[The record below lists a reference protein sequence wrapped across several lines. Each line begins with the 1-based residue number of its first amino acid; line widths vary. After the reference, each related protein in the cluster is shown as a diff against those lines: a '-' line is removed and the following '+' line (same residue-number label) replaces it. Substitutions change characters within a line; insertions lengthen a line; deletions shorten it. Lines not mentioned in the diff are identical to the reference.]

1 MICEWPRSLALISK
15 SIGALIKI
23 TINFYGGAMLNTINK
38 LMYTA
43 FGLNVKSEILLPEV
57 IQSIEQRGS
66 VDVEIIIDDVPL
78 IRNEWSYIN
87 YYFAMKENEV
97 LFQVPDVA
105 KFFYARW
112 EDDHCYSYID
122 ANEDQIRLYLLGT
135 CMGVILLQKKILPLH
150 GSVIAIDGKAYA
162 VVGDS
167 GAGKSTLASAF
178 LKQGYQLLTDDVIA
192 VRLNKENIPVVI
204 PSYPQQ
210 KLWQQSLDQ
219 FGVDSNQYRPLF
231 ARETKF
237 SVPVESKFYHEI
249 LPLAG
254 IFELI
259 KTNDDELEIHSI
271 QGLNRL
277 HTLYY
282 HTYRNFLIEPFGLM
296 EWHFNTTTSMINKME
311 PYEIRRPC
319 PALRHM
325 IFQN

>member
-1 MICEWPRSLALISK
+1 MTKDCLALISK
-15 SIGALIKI
+15 SIRALIKI
-23 TINFYGGAMLNTINK
+23 TSNFYGGAMLNTINK

-43 FGLNVKSEILLPEV
+43 FGLNVQSEILLPEV
-57 IQSIEQRGS
+57 SQSIEQRDN
-66 VDVEIIIDDVPL
+66 VDVEMIIDDVPV

-87 YYFAMKENEV
+87 HYFAMRENEV

-105 KFFYARW
+105 NFFMQ
-112 EDDHCYSYID
+112 DGKKIIVTPISN

-150 GSVIAIDGKAYA
+150 GSVIAINGKAYA
-162 VVGDS
+162 FVGDS

-192 VRLNKENIPVVI
+192 VRLNQENIPVVI

-210 KLWQQSLDQ
+210 KLWQESLDQ

-237 SVPVESKFYHEI
+237 SVPVESKFYHEA

-259 KTNDDELEIHSI
+259 KTNNDELEIHSI

-282 HTYRNFLIEPFGLM
+282 HPYRNFLMSPLV
-296 EWHFNTTTSMINKME
+296 
-311 PYEIRRPC
+311 
-319 PALRHM
+319 
-325 IFQN
+325 

>member
-1 MICEWPRSLALISK
+1 
-15 SIGALIKI
+15 
-23 TINFYGGAMLNTINK
+23 MLNTINK

-43 FGLNVKSEILLPEV
+43 FGLNVQSEILLPEV
-57 IQSIEQRGS
+57 TQSIEQRDH
-66 VDVEIIIDDVPL
+66 VDVEIIIDDVPV
-78 IRNEWSYIN
+78 ISNEWSYIN
-87 YYFAMKENEV
+87 HYFAMKENEV

-105 KFFYARW
+105 NFFMQ
-112 EDDHCYSYID
+112 DGKKIIVTPISN

-135 CMGVILLQKKILPLH
+135 CMGVILLQKRILPLH

-162 VVGDS
+162 FVGDS

-210 KLWQQSLDQ
+210 KLWQESLDQ

-237 SVPVESKFYHEI
+237 SVPVESKFYHEA

-296 EWHFNTTTSMINKME
+296 EWHFNTSTSMINKMDL
-311 PYEIRRPC
+311 YQIRRPVSRFTAHDI
-319 PALRHM
+319 PEL
-325 IFQN
+325 ILNTIQKGEN

>member
-1 MICEWPRSLALISK
+1 M
-15 SIGALIKI
+15 
-23 TINFYGGAMLNTINK
+23 
-38 LMYTA
+38 
-43 FGLNVKSEILLPEV
+43 
-57 IQSIEQRGS
+57 
-66 VDVEIIIDDVPL
+66 EIIIDDVPV

-87 YYFAMKENEV
+87 HYFAMKENEV

-105 KFFYARW
+105 NFFMQ
-112 EDDHCYSYID
+112 DGKKIIVTPISN

-162 VVGDS
+162 FVGDS

-192 VRLNKENIPVVI
+192 VRLNQENTPVVI

-210 KLWQQSLDQ
+210 KLWQESLDQ

-237 SVPVESKFYHEI
+237 SVPVESKFYREA

-296 EWHFNTTTSMINKME
+296 EWHFNTSTSMINKMDL
-311 PYEIRRPC
+311 YQIRRPVSRFTAHDI
-319 PALRHM
+319 PEL
-325 IFQN
+325 ILNTIQKGEN

>member
-1 MICEWPRSLALISK
+1 
-15 SIGALIKI
+15 
-23 TINFYGGAMLNTINK
+23 MLNTINK
-38 LMYTA
+38 LTYTA
-43 FGLNVKSEILLPEV
+43 FGLNVQSEILLPEV
-57 IQSIEQRGS
+57 SQSIEQRDH
-66 VDVEIIIDDVPL
+66 VDVEIIIDDVPV

-87 YYFAMKENEV
+87 HYFAMRENEV

-105 KFFYARW
+105 NFFMQDGKKIIVAPI
-112 EDDHCYSYID
+112 SN

-162 VVGDS
+162 FVGDS

-192 VRLNKENIPVVI
+192 VRLNQENIPVVI

-210 KLWQQSLDQ
+210 KLWQESLDQ

-237 SVPVESKFYHEI
+237 SVPVESKFYREA

-296 EWHFNTTTSMINKME
+296 EWHFNTSTSMINKMDL
-311 PYEIRRPC
+311 YQIRRPVSRFTAHDI
-319 PALRHM
+319 PELVLNT
-325 IFQN
+325 IQKGGN

>member
-1 MICEWPRSLALISK
+1 MWRLFSCKMGRRLLSLLIS
-15 SIGALIKI
+15 
-23 TINFYGGAMLNTINK
+23 N
-38 LMYTA
+38 
-43 FGLNVKSEILLPEV
+43 
-57 IQSIEQRGS
+57 
-66 VDVEIIIDDVPL
+66 
-78 IRNEWSYIN
+78 
-87 YYFAMKENEV
+87 
-97 LFQVPDVA
+97 
-105 KFFYARW
+105 
-112 EDDHCYSYID
+112 

-135 CMGVILLQKKILPLH
+135 CMGVILLQRKILPLH

-162 VVGDS
+162 FVGDS

-192 VRLNKENIPVVI
+192 VQFNEENIPVVI

-210 KLWQQSLDQ
+210 KLWQESLDQ

-237 SVPVESKFYHEI
+237 SVPVESKFYREP

-282 HTYRNFLIEPFGLM
+282 HTYRNFLIEPMGLM
-296 EWHFNTTTSMINKME
+296 EWHFKTSTSLINKME
-311 PYEIRRPC
+311 LYQIRTSGFT
-319 PALRHM
+319 LYGT
-325 IFQN
+325 